1 MTHTI
6 GIPLI
11 GGPHWVAGWHYMIN
25 LVETLAELG
34 PRELEVCL
42 LAGADQRDHPDLL
55 RLERLPRTRV
65 AWDARLDPA
74 SKNRRL
80 ARAIATGLDS
90 DALAVF
96 RANGVDV
103 VFEVA
108 NFFGWRLP
116 IPAIAWIP
124 DFQHRVLP
132 QFFTK
137 AIWLRRE
144 IGLRAQ
150 IRSGRTVML
159 SSRAAEA
166 DCLRFYPGARGR
178 TKVVRFAVA
187 TDSARSVA
195 DAIAKASALGLGERF
210 FFLPNQLWAHKNH
223 RVAIEAAAV
232 LKRMGDSSMIVATGP
247 ASDHRA
253 PKLREELD
261 SLIADLGVADQF
273 RFLGHIS
280 YDEVCALALAC
291 TATINPSRFEGWS
304 TTVEEAKA
312 LGTPLLLSDL
322 PVHREQAGAVGRF
335 FGTSDPEALAELIH
349 TTPNRP
355 PSAIERNRAEAALLT
370 EVRRQEFAS
379 AFADVV
385 ETALATAP

>member
-11 GGPHWVAGWHYMIN
+11 GGSRWVAGWGYMMN
-25 LVETLAELG
+25 LVETLAAFG
-34 PRELEVCL
+34 PAELEACV
-42 LAGADQRDHPDLL
+42 LAGSDQRDHPDLL
-55 RLERLPRTRV
+55 RLSELPRTRV
-65 AWDARLDPA
+65 VWDERLDPA
-74 SKNRRL
+74 SKSRRL
-80 ARAIATGLDS
+80 AQAIVTGRDSAALD
-90 DALAVF
+90 VF
-96 RANGVDV
+96 RSSGIDV
-103 VFEVA
+103 IFEVA

-124 DFQHRVLP
+124 DFQHRALP
-132 QFFTK
+132 QFFTR

-144 IGLRAQ
+144 VGLRAQ
-150 IRSGRTVML
+150 IGSGRTVML

-166 DCLRFYPGARGR
+166 DCLEFYPGSRGR
-178 TKVVRFAVA
+178 TRVVSFAVA
-187 TDSARSVA
+187 TDRERSVD
-195 DAIAKASALGLGERF
+195 DAIATARALGLGERF

-261 SLIADLGVADQF
+261 ALIATLGVADQF

-280 YDEVCALALAC
+280 YPQVRALGLCC
-291 TATINPSRFEGWS
+291 TAAINPSRFEGWS

-312 LGTPLLLSDL
+312 QGTPLLLSDL
-322 PVHREQAGAVGRF
+322 PVHREQATTAARF
-335 FGTSDPEALAELIH
+335 FGPDDPAQLAELIRS
-349 TTPNRP
+349 TPTRSP
-355 PSAIERNRAEAALLT
+355 AEIERHRAQAAALNET
-370 EVRRQEFAS
+370 RRREFAA

-385 ETALATAP
+385 EGALEMKR